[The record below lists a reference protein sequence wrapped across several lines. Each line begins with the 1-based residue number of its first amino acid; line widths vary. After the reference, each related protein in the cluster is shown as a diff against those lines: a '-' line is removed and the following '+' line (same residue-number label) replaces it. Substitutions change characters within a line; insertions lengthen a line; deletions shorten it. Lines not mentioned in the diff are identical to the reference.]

1 MAPASPFT
9 AWATRG
15 RVRAAVSCLVPVFF
29 LSCLVSVLFMS
40 GLVFVLLSCL
50 ALREA
55 THAQPLQQRNH
66 ARTHTRP
73 SGRPHAHLGPHRRRL
88 AFYCVGCAWKGPQS
102 LMQPS
107 SHARASPRSAKVS
120 PPIAR
125 ITCPITR
132 PISGIYLVHHP
143 TFALHPPS
151 ARHLPRLLL
160 RPLSLRSRARPLHR
174 HLDRIVHARCAHAA
188 VS

>member
-1 MAPASPFT
+1 MH
-9 AWATRG
+9 AWLRPRLLLRG
-15 RVRAAVSCLVPVFF
+15 LRVAGCARPCLVLF
-29 LSCLVSVLFMS
+29 LSCFCLVYVWSCFC
-40 GLVFVLLSCL
+40 LVVLSCFERGH
-50 ALREA
+50 ARA
-55 THAQPLQQRNH
+55 AFATAQPRTHAYTPV
-66 ARTHTRP
+66 RTP
-73 SGRPHAHLGPHRRRL
+73 GRPHAHLGPHRRRL

-125 ITCPITR
+125 ITCPITL